1 MKLYDAELS
10 GNCHRVRLLLSLF
23 GKPYEKVTVNMRA
36 GENRTPE
43 YLALNPRGQVPV
55 LTDGDFTVWDSQA
68 ILVYLARAY
77 GGEKWL
83 PTDARGMAEVMQ
95 WMAVSENEVLYGLA
109 RARVMQKFGM
119 PGDIE
124 ACREMGRKIL
134 DVMNAHLAQPG
145 LARLRTADHRRRR
158 LLPLCRAR
166 PGRRC
171 RARSLRQRR
180 PLDRPDQ
187 GAARLCRHAGDLTR
201 MPAGAPRAARLGRGR
216 PADVGD

>member
-10 GNCHRVRLLLSLF
+10 GNCHRVRLLLSLL
-23 GKPYEKVTVNMRA
+23 GRPYEKLAVNMRA

-43 YLALNPRGQVPV
+43 YLARNPRGQVPV

-77 GGEKWL
+77 GGETWL

-109 RARVMQKFGM
+109 RARAVQKFGV

-124 ACREMGRKIL
+124 ACRQTGHRIL
-134 DVMNAHLAQPG
+134 DVMDGHLAARDWLACGRLTIADVACFPYVALAPEGGVALDAYANVRRWIAQIKALPGYVGMPG
-145 LARLRTADHRRRR
+145 L
-158 LLPLCRAR
+158 
-166 PGRRC
+166 
-171 RARSLRQRR
+171 
-180 PLDRPDQ
+180 
-187 GAARLCRHAGDLTR
+187 
-201 MPAGAPRAARLGRGR
+201 
-216 PADVGD
+216 

>member
-10 GNCHRVRLLLSLF
+10 GNCHRVRLLLSLL

-36 GENRTPE
+36 GGNRTRE

-109 RARVMQKFGM
+109 RARVMQKFGA

-134 DVMNAHLAQPG
+134 EVMNAHLANLDW
-145 LARLRTADHRRRR
+145 LACGRLTIADVACFPYVA
-158 LLPLCRAR
+158 LAPEGGVTLSAYGNV
-166 PGRRC
+166 GRW
-171 RARSLRQRR
+171 
-180 PLDRPDQ
+180 LDRIKALP
-187 GAARLCRHAGDLTR
+187 GYVG
-201 MPAGAPRAARLGRGR
+201 MPGI
-216 PADVGD
+216 